1 MLALK
6 VNVSA
11 RLFALIGAAFLASSA
26 CLDKRKKHSSVFLML
41 LCVMFLFSFYTAY
54 RDQRPVFTVNKKGD
68 VTGVVSNDPN
78 YQPDK
83 NRTVVHLKD
92 VAIDGAAFPYK
103 AYVYV
108 YGNNEDMLY
117 EYGQTLSLPQASLW
131 IPDGQT
137 NPDGFDFNAYLWRK
151 GIAVCASSSISK
163 IEIVSEKP
171 GFTRSLYRFGDFLS
185 ERFDGLFPKNA
196 GVMRALLLGDRSG
209 LDDETYENF
218 QEAGVAHLVA
228 LSGLH
233 VTCVA
238 VFFECLLMM
247 FLIPAKPR
255 GVITVIFIFLYTRM
269 TGASASLMRAAI
281 MYALVVMGRFSGY
294 PSDLLTRLSFAFLI
308 QLIINPLAVQDTG
321 MQLSYLSV
329 LSLALMTKPIRGLF
343 PNLRSGRK
351 DGESIPI
358 VLYHNTADA
367 ISASAAIQMG
377 TLPSMAKL
385 FHSVPVLSVPVN
397 FVVVPMGLFTVYI
410 GASSL
415 ILSFVSM
422 DAAMLL
428 GKAADAVWSWILFLT
443 DWVSGISFHM
453 MNVRAWN
460 AWAVLA
466 YFVLMALASPF
477 ITKERRASAVRTC
490 LAGAMAAI
498 MLLWP
503 APVHEGVEIVFL
515 DAGYADS
522 CVVLANNNAYVYD
535 CGKDNEI
542 TADFLTGMGANVKGI
557 FVSHPDVDHAGG
569 LNEIVRR
576 YPDAEIYVSECWDK
590 MEVGE
595 LVQKA
600 VSGKTLHYLSAG
612 DEILLSDGV
621 KAEVVWPETGFT
633 PKEDND
639 GSLVLNILYEE
650 ASALLTGD
658 ITERV
663 DKYISADADILK
675 VAHHGSRKATSETM
689 LSAVTPEIAV
699 ISVSS
704 NGHGH
709 PTEEVLARLKDINCA
724 VYRTDECGAIT
735 VTMEKDGTYQIKT
748 KLPLGG

>member
-6 VNVSA
+6 VSLSA
-11 RLFALIGAAFLASSA
+11 CLFALIGAVFAVFSA
-26 CLDKRKKHSSVFLML
+26 LLYKKKKHVSVFLML
-41 LCVMFLFSFYTAY
+41 LCVMLLFSFYTTW
-54 RDQRPVFTVNKKGD
+54 RDQRPVFTVNKKGN
-68 VTGVVSNDPN
+68 VTGVVTGKPY

-83 NRTVVHLKD
+83 NRTIVHLTD
-92 VAIDGAAFPYK
+92 VFIDGAAFPYK

-108 YGNNEDMLY
+108 YGNNEETLY
-117 EYGQTLSLPQASLW
+117 EHGQTLSLPEASLW

-137 NPDGFDFNAYLWRK
+137 NPDGFDFNAYLWRR
-151 GIAVCASSSISK
+151 GIAVCASSSVSK
-163 IEIVSEKP
+163 IEILSEKAS
-171 GFTRSLYRFGDFLS
+171 FTRSIYRFGNFLS
-185 ERFDGLFPKNA
+185 ERFDGLFTKNA
-196 GVMRALLLGDRSG
+196 GIMRALLLGDRSG

-218 QEAGVAHLVA
+218 QEAGIAHLVA

-255 GVITVIFIFLYTRM
+255 GVITVVFIFLYTIM
-269 TGASASLMRAAI
+269 TGASASLMRAAM
-281 MYALVVMGRFSGY
+281 MYALVVLGRFSGY

-308 QLIINPLAVQDTG
+308 QLIINPLTVQDTG

-329 LSLALMTKPIRGLF
+329 LSLALMTKPICGLF
-343 PNLRSGRK
+343 PNLKSRRK

-358 VLYHNTADA
+358 VLYNNTCDTF
-367 ISASAAIQMG
+367 SGSAAIQLG

-385 FHSVPVLSVPVN
+385 FHSVPVLSVPIN
-397 FVVVPMGLFTVYI
+397 LLVVPMGLFTVYI

-428 GKAADAVWSWILFLT
+428 GKAADVVWSWILFLT

-453 MNVRAWN
+453 MNARAWN
-460 AWAVLA
+460 GWAVCV
-466 YFVLMALASPF
+466 YFAVMALASPF
-477 ITKERRASAVRTC
+477 ITKDRRTSSVRTC
-490 LAGAMAAI
+490 LAGVMAVI

-503 APVHEGVEIVFL
+503 APVHKGVEIVFL

-522 CVVLANNNAYVYD
+522 CVILAENNAYVYD

-542 TADFLTGMGANVKGI
+542 TADFLTGMGANVKGV

-569 LNEIVRR
+569 LNEIVKR
-576 YPDAEIYVSECWDK
+576 YPDAEIYVSECWDR

-600 VSGKTLHYLSAG
+600 ALGKTLNYLSAG
-612 DEILLSDGV
+612 DEITLSDGV
-621 KAEVVWPETGFT
+621 KAHVVWPDTGFV

-639 GSLVLNILYEE
+639 GSLVLNIIYEE

-663 DKYISADADILK
+663 DKYISADADLLK
-675 VAHHGSRKATSETM
+675 VAHHGSKKATSEEL

-709 PTEEVLARLKDINCA
+709 PTEEVLARLKDINCQ
-724 VYRTDECGAIT
+724 VYRTDVCGAIT
-735 VTMEKDGTYQIKT
+735 ITMEKDGTYKIKT

>member
-26 CLDKRKKHSSVFLML
+26 CLYKRKKHSSVFLML

-137 NPDGFDFNAYLWRK
+137 NPDGFDFNAYLLRK